1 MKGDNGLLRKID
13 KMHYLFGKSDGK
25 CKNCEHY
32 STFKYHDKSYRK
44 CEEYG
49 ITQSEASDW
58 KAGYEACGLF
68 PNKENPYGRYIME
81 LRIGGKCRKKKQEE
95 QIDGQMTLF

>member
-1 MKGDNGLLRKID
+1 MLRKID

-32 STFKYHDKSYRK
+32 KHWGKNQVCASALRK
-44 CEEYG
+44 CEVYG
-49 ITQSEASDW
+49 TTPSEASDW

-68 PNKENPYGRYIME
+68 PNKENPYGRDIIE
-81 LRIGGKCRKKKQEE
+81 LRIGAEKKTEE
-95 QIDGQMTLF
+95 QIDGQLNLFDSV

>member
-1 MKGDNGLLRKID
+1 MLIKIE

-44 CEEYG
+44 CEVYG

-58 KAGYEACGLF
+58 KAGYGACGLF
-68 PNKENPYGRYIME
+68 PNKENPYGRNIIE
-81 LRIGGKCRKKKQEE
+81 LRIGAEKKTEE